1 VTRTPA
7 GAQITPLLV
16 AEIELS
22 EPPTITY
29 PTGSGPSG
37 RAQQALVLVR
47 LHAAPIGTLVTGALD
62 TASCASAAWAALA
75 GQLGAHLE
83 SDDLACRLPVPPW
96 PDGSLPGC
104 RREAAAVHAAAPPVT
119 VIVATRERPHQLAA
133 CLDSLAQLDYPD
145 YEVVVVDNAPESDA
159 TAGMVRRR
167 AEPHVRY
174 AREDQRGLAAA
185 HNRGLRLADGSLVAF
200 TDDDVIVDRHWLTE
214 IVRAFRADPDVACVT
229 GLIMS
234 AELQTRAQILL
245 EAHGQFGKGYQPR
258 VVDCRTHRP
267 ADPLF
272 PFTTGRLGSGAN
284 MAFDRDALRG
294 LGGFDP
300 AIGAGTLA
308 RGGDDL
314 AAFFAVL
321 AAGRCLA
328 YQPGALVWH
337 RHRRDAA
344 SLTSQA
350 YGYGVGLGAYV
361 ASILAHHPS
370 AIGQAVR
377 LAPAGLVYAL
387 HRDSPRNA
395 GLAGIWPRRLARLE
409 RRGMLFGPLAYGL
422 SRWRTRGVRQPRG
435 AAGAMA

>member
-1 VTRTPA
+1 
-7 GAQITPLLV
+7 V

-22 EPPTITY
+22 EPPVLSC
-29 PTGSGPSG
+29 PAGSGAAGG
-37 RAQQALVLVR
+37 RAQHALVLVR
-47 LHAAPIGTLVTGALD
+47 LHTAPIGTLVTDAPGGVLD
-62 TASCASAAWAALA
+62 PASCAEAAWTSLAA
-75 GQLGAHLE
+75 QLGAHLE
-83 SDDLACRLPVPPW
+83 ADAVACPPPVPGQH
-96 PDGSLPGC
+96 DDSLPSC
-104 RREAAAVHAAAPPVT
+104 RRETAAVHADAPPVT

-133 CLDSLAQLDYPD
+133 CLDSLARLDYPD
-145 YEVVVVDNAPESDA
+145 YEVVVVDNAPESGA
-159 TAGMVRRR
+159 TAALVRHR

-174 AREDQRGLAAA
+174 AREGQRGLAAA
-185 HNRGLRLADGSLVAF
+185 HNRGLGLAEGTVVAF

-214 IVRAFRADPDVACVT
+214 IARAFRADPGVACVT
-229 GLIMS
+229 GLIMP
-234 AELQTRAQILL
+234 AELRTRAQILL
-245 EAHGQFGKGYQPR
+245 EAHGQFGKGYQRR
-258 VVDCRTHRP
+258 VVDCRARRP

-284 MAFDRDALRG
+284 MAFDRGTLRA

-321 AAGRCLA
+321 AAGRRLA

-344 SLTSQA
+344 SLAGQA

-370 AIGQAVR
+370 VIGQAVR
-377 LAPAGLVYAL
+377 LAPAGVVYAL

-395 GLAGIWPRRLARLE
+395 GLAGIWPRQLARLE
-409 RRGMLFGPLAYGL
+409 RRGMLFGPLAYGI
-422 SRWRTRGVRQPRG
+422 SRWRTRRVRQTHG